1 MVEEKMARAN
11 VNEKTHPSTESRQ
24 THTQHTPTHTHTGNG
39 AVIPKSLCA
48 YGKPHLSIALSF

>member
-11 VNEKTHPSTESRQ
+11 VNEKTHPSTDSRQ
-24 THTQHTPTHTHTGNG
+24 THTHTGNG

-48 YGKPHLSIALSF
+48 YGESHLPTALSF